1 MQNQKIFAFRLAI
14 QQKSGNKPWQPRD
27 GVAIFAPARS
37 AGDSMPSRT
46 TSDAPPEVVPATMRS
61 ASPFERA

>member
-27 GVAIFAPARS
+27 GPTVAGCSGLYAR
-37 AGDSMPSRT
+37 ADSRQYGR
-46 TSDAPPEVVPATMRS
+46 DRGVYC
-61 ASPFERA
+61 